1 MEQCVINEQI
11 IVLKEERKKQRQ
23 LAQGLQKVL
32 KKSKSTVKSSKVS
45 IKSAQESIE
54 DQLSGK

>member
-1 MEQCVINEQI
+1 MINEQI